1 MGVRQ
6 VNNIYENN
14 SSVFRK
20 VRLVLYTEQSKT
32 ELEFQGLVEDETYEP
47 AGDYP
52 NFSGTKISH
61 LLIQT
66 HTKWYSHKVP
76 VEKTNSLMTFFG

>member
-1 MGVRQ
+1 MNQ
-6 VNNIYENN
+6 QEIIQI
-14 SSVFRK
+14 FR
-20 VRLVLYTEQSKT
+20 E
-32 ELEFQGLVEDETYEP
+32 
-47 AGDYP
+47 
-52 NFSGTKISH
+52 TKISH

>member
-1 MGVRQ
+1 MRVRQ

-14 SSVFRK
+14 SSIFRK

-52 NFSGTKISH
+52 DFSGNLDFS
-61 LLIQT
+61 
-66 HTKWYSHKVP
+66 P
-76 VEKTNSLMTFFG
+76 PDTNTYEVVLTQSSC